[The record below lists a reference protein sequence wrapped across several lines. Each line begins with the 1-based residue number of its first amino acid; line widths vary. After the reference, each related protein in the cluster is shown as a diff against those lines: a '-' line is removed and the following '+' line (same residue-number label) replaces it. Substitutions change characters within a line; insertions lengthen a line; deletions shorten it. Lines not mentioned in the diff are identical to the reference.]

1 MDLARNVNWSKP
13 STDGT
18 NVVVMTGAK
27 VADKSLPSEGVRD
40 NESKLWWKED

>member
-1 MDLARNVNWSKP
+1 MGLAINVNLDKP

-27 VADKSLPSEGVRD
+27 VAIKSLPDGAGRA
-40 NESKLWWKED
+40 